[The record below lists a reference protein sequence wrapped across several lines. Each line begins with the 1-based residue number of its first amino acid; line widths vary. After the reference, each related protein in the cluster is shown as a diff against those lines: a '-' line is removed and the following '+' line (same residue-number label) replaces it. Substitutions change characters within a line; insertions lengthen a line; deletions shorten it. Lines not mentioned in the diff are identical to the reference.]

1 MIARES
7 LERHQVWCY
16 LAGAGAGLA
25 VGSVAPGA
33 GERAEPLVWPVIALL
48 LFATFTQI
56 PATALASAFRDRRF
70 LVTSLIANFV
80 VMPPIVGG
88 LVSLTPDDPALRLG
102 LLLVLLAP
110 CTDWF
115 ISFTQL
121 GGGDAS
127 RATASSPV
135 LLIAQLLLLPLYL
148 AAFTGGD
155 TTAVFTLSDLWPALL
170 VIGLPLLLALAI
182 ARPLEST
189 SRGRRVRD
197 RCGWWPVPL
206 LTVVITLVAMAHAES
221 ALGAVGVFPIVLAV
235 AVGYLI
241 VALLVAVVTARVAR
255 LPVNE
260 GRTLV
265 FTLATRNSFLVLPFA
280 LALPVGWETAAIVVV
295 MQSIIELFAMIFYI
309 WFVPA
314 KVLRS

>member
-16 LAGAGAGLA
+16 LVGAGAGLA
-25 VGSVAPGA
+25 VGLVAPGA

-56 PATALASAFRDRRF
+56 PATALASAVRDRRF

-80 VMPPIVGG
+80 VMPPIVWG
-88 LVSLTPDDPALRLG
+88 LVSLTPDDPALRIG

-155 TTAVFTLSDLWPALL
+155 TTAVFTLSDLCRRCSSSVFLSSWLSRSP
-170 VIGLPLLLALAI
+170 GL
-182 ARPLEST
+182 S
-189 SRGRRVRD
+189 SRRLGVAGCGID
-197 RCGWWPVPL
+197 AAGGPCRCSRW
-206 LTVVITLVAMAHAES
+206 
-221 ALGAVGVFPIVLAV
+221 
-235 AVGYLI
+235 
-241 VALLVAVVTARVAR
+241 
-255 LPVNE
+255 
-260 GRTLV
+260 
-265 FTLATRNSFLVLPFA
+265 
-280 LALPVGWETAAIVVV
+280 
-295 MQSIIELFAMIFYI
+295 
-309 WFVPA
+309 
-314 KVLRS
+314 